1 MPEPIPEEKLSDL
14 FSLRR
19 SCVLYRDEADDVTVY
34 REWQAKIENIDSKLR
49 ESGVM
54 Q

>member
-1 MPEPIPEEKLSDL
+1 MPESIPEEKLSDL

-34 REWQAKIENIDSKLR
+34 REWQGKIERIDCRLK

>member
-1 MPEPIPEEKLSDL
+1 MPEPLSDEKLSDL

-19 SCVLYRDEADDVTVY
+19 YSIIHRDEADDVTEY
-34 REWQAKIENIDSKLR
+34 RKWQARIDRIDSKLKDI
-49 ESGVM
+49 GVM